1 MLSCGSNA
9 GMETPGLLVSGIVN
23 HTLFHCCSHTKQTLP
38 QMICAHPVFLS
49 GRLFAEL
56 CCRFCNLEVHR
67 GDHDLLD
74 YCTFG
79 VEAVNDAQNV
89 RVDTARTKDH
99 DQQNLSKKIM

>member
-9 GMETPGLLVSGIVN
+9 GMEMPGPRAPGQWHLQQHSVP
-23 HTLFHCCSHTKQTLP
+23 LP
-38 QMICAHPVFLS
+38 LTHQAEAASNDSHPVFLS

-56 CCRFCNLEVHR
+56 CCRFCNLEVHA

-79 VEAVNDAQNV
+79 V
-89 RVDTARTKDH
+89 
-99 DQQNLSKKIM
+99 